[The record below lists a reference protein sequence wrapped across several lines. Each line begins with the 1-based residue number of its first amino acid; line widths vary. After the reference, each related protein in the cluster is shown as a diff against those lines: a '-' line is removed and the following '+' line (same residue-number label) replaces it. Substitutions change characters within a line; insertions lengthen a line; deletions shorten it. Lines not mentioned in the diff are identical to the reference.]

1 MKQYYLENLQ
11 SIYLAGFD
19 GQIGLKLSKT
29 GRFYD
34 MNHYKDLEI
43 GKKVVKM
50 KRNTTN
56 IADWIQHW
64 NNFDYGL
71 YLAILKA
78 KQR

>member
-1 MKQYYLENLQ
+1 
-11 SIYLAGFD
+11 
-19 GQIGLKLSKT
+19 
-29 GRFYD
+29 
-34 MNHYKDLEI
+34 
-43 GKKVVKM
+43 M